1 MKGYKKVR
9 LCFYKNMHNSKT
21 MHYLVTKVVGKRRE
35 DLPLP
40 RLLLF
45 SVLRAILY
53 FWIFINKNN
62 LVEQLP
68 PKVTNTE
75 KRKQSKGYG
84 AWHACQACSLSGVFT
99 SKNYNA
105 TDSRSADSSLHAALS
120 N

>member
-1 MKGYKKVR
+1 
-9 LCFYKNMHNSKT
+9 MHNSKT

-40 RLLLF
+40 PLLFF

-84 AWHACQACSLSGVFT
+84 GVARVP
-99 SKNYNA
+99 SMLLN
-105 TDSRSADSSLHAALS
+105 RSIYVKEL
-120 N
+120 